1 MVPITWRFCALKSF
15 KRALVVG
22 EENIFGELCQII
34 DIAAQANTNLVNM
47 LSDCKNEQ
55 CLDTGMAAIKVLENK
70 SDAVAFKI
78 NEDITT
84 GAVSPNI
91 LEHLLQT
98 VSVAD
103 DIVDTYY
110 YQSREL
116 SRMYKSRF
124 PYSEDVEDAEWIA
137 LFKSMLDL
145 ADKALVKVKQTLTI
159 SDLSEILQ
167 LRKEIE
173 ALEQQG
179 DDIKDRGFDVLYHE
193 APRMHYLQFYHYSEL
208 LHKFD
213 DILDGCEDLSDLV
226 LSIITSILK

>member
-1 MVPITWRFCALKSF
+1 MKSF

-34 DIAAQANTNLVNM
+34 DIAAQANTNLVTM

-55 CLDTGMAAIKVLENK
+55 CLDMGMMAIKILENK
-70 SDAVAFKI
+70 SDVIAFKI

-91 LEHLLQT
+91 MEHLLET
-98 VSVAD
+98 VHIAD

-116 SRMYKSRF
+116 CRMYKAKF
-124 PYSEDVEDAEWIA
+124 PYAEEVQDSEWTTI
-137 LFKSMLDL
+137 FKSMLEL

-159 SDLSEILQ
+159 SDLSEILN

-179 DDIKDRGFDVLYHE
+179 DEIKDRGFDVLYHE

>member
-1 MVPITWRFCALKSF
+1 MKSF
-15 KRALVVG
+15 KRSLVVG
-22 EENIFGELCQII
+22 EKTIFGELSQII
-34 DIAAQANTNLVNM
+34 VIAAEANRNLVSM
-47 LSDCKNEQ
+47 LDDSKNEG
-55 CLDTGMAAIKVLENK
+55 CLDKGMQAIRVLEQK
-70 SDAVAFKI
+70 SDLIAFKV
-78 NEDITT
+78 NESITA

-91 LEHLLQT
+91 LEHLLE
-98 VSVAD
+98 SVHIAD

-116 SRMYKSRF
+116 CRMYRAKF
-124 PYSEDVEDAEWIA
+124 PYSEELEDSQWIA
-137 LFKSMLDL
+137 IFKSLLEL
-145 ADKALVKVKQTLTI
+145 ADQALAKVQQILSH
-159 SDLSEILQ
+159 SDLSEILK
-167 LRKEIE
+167 LRREIE

-179 DDIKDRGFDVLYHE
+179 DEIKDKGFDFLYRE

>member
-1 MVPITWRFCALKSF
+1 MKSF
-15 KRALVVG
+15 KRILVVG
-22 EENIFGELCQII
+22 EENIFGELSQII
-34 DIAAQANTNLVNM
+34 VIAAEANTILYNM
-47 LSDCKNEQ
+47 LSDCKNEK
-55 CLDTGMAAIKVLENK
+55 CLDTGMQAIRVLENK
-70 SDAVAFKI
+70 SDNIAFKV

-91 LEHLLQT
+91 LEHLLEC
-98 VSVAD
+98 VHVAD

-116 SRMYKSRF
+116 CRMYKAKF
-124 PYSEDVEDAEWIA
+124 PYSEDLQDAEWIA
-137 LFKSMLDL
+137 IFKSMLDL
-145 ADKALVKVKQTLTI
+145 AEKALVKVKQTLLI
-159 SDLSEILQ
+159 SDLSEVLQ

-179 DDIKDRGFDVLYHE
+179 DEIKDKGFDVLYHE
-193 APRMHYLQFYHYSEL
+193 APHMHYLQFYHYSEL

-226 LSIITSILK
+226 LSVITSILK